1 MSANET
7 RQVRPATAAGEQGI
21 AWGVPGATGGCRK
34 PSPIDEAVIRE
45 RLRVLALQTET
56 AKSAQG
62 SAGDGGLRKL
72 LEKEKKSDVV
82 LPGFDG
88 DKFSKVLYV
97 ATLWYVCL
105 GH

>member
-1 MSANET
+1 MNANET
-7 RQVRPATAAGEQGI
+7 REVRPATAAGEHGV

-56 AKSAQG
+56 AKCAQG
-62 SAGDGGLRKL
+62 RAGEGGLRKL
-72 LEKEKKSDVV
+72 LEKERKSDVV